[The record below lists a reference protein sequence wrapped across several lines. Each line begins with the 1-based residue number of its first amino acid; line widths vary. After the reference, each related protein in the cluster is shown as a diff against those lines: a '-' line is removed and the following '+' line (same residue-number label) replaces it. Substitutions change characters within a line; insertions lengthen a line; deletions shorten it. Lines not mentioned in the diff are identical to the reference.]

1 MTPRAKKT
9 IFFLLAAVLLIASG
23 QLQKSLNQDRAR
35 LGLTIS
41 SPLQDA
47 PPVLAMTTQALGGFR
62 GLISNFLWIRAN
74 DLQINDQ
81 YFEAA
86 QLANWITDLEPH
98 FDQVWV
104 YEGWNMAYNI
114 SVKFTNFSDRWRWV
128 ENGIQLLRDRGLV
141 YNPDSTLIYRELGWF
156 FQHKMGQNLDDANV
170 YYKTAWAKEMTPFF
184 GPHGTNLDALL
195 DPQTPQEQTN
205 AFILRTQYKI
215 DPVFAKT
222 VNDKWGPLDWRL
234 PEAHAIYWA
243 SLGLD
248 QAAKHPDKV
257 KPEDLIQL
265 RRVVYQSML
274 QTFDHGAIIDNPFT
288 KEIEM
293 GPNIPLIPKVNDAY
307 VSYMQEDTNNTQ
319 HIAVAH
325 RNFLA
330 DAAYFLYEQN
340 DMTDAAKWYKLLG
353 QLYPNKTLLD
363 NDPNSYPT
371 NLTLDEFAVGRVN
384 QDVHDTSKDNT
395 TAALDG
401 LLVRSYVSLALGD
414 YDRYI
419 GLRLLAQ
426 KVYKKYQDQAARYEK
441 DFNRTKLSPFSDID
455 KDVTNHLLD
464 PQNGLPSYAARA
476 VIRTQLKMPPETMA
490 PLASPRTNS
499 VIPEA
504 SYPPPTNAPAVNPSA
519 R

>member
-1 MTPRAKKT
+1 MTTRAKKT
-9 IFFLLAAVLLIASG
+9 VFLLLAAVLLFASS
-23 QLQKSLNQDRAR
+23 QLQKSLNHDRDK
-35 LGLTIS
+35 LGMTYS
-41 SPLQDA
+41 APLQDA
-47 PPVLAMTTQALGGFR
+47 PPVLALTTQALGGFR
-62 GLISNFLWIRAN
+62 GLISNFLWMRAN

-104 YEGWNMAYNI
+104 YEGWNEAYNI
-114 SVKFTNFSDRWRWV
+114 SVKFTDFSDRWRWV

-184 GPHGTNLDALL
+184 GPHGTNLDALV
-195 DPQTPQEQTN
+195 DPQTAQERTN
-205 AFILRTQYKI
+205 AFILSTEYKI
-215 DPVFAKT
+215 NPVFAKK
-222 VNDKWGPLDWRL
+222 VNERWGPLDWRL

-248 QAAKHPDKV
+248 QAAKHPNKV
-257 KPEDLIQL
+257 KADDLIQL

-274 QTFDHGAIIDNPFT
+274 QTFDHGAIIDNPFV

-293 GPNIPLIPKVNDAY
+293 GPNVPLIPKVNDAY
-307 VSYMQEDTNNTQ
+307 EAYMREDTNNTQ

-340 DMTDAAKWYKLLG
+340 DMADAAKWYKLLG
-353 QLYPNKTLLD
+353 QLYPEKTLLD
-363 NDPNSYPT
+363 NDLNSYPT
-371 NLTLDEFAVGRVN
+371 NLTLDEFAIGRVY
-384 QDVHDTSKDNT
+384 QDFHDTSHDNT
-395 TAALDG
+395 TAAIEG
-401 LLVRSYVSLALGD
+401 LFVHSYLSLALGD

-419 GLRLLAQ
+419 GLRFLAR
-426 KVYKKYQDQAARYEK
+426 KVYDKYQAQADKYEK
-441 DFNRTKLSPFSDID
+441 TFDRTKLAPF
-455 KDVTNHLLD
+455 KDLDQIVLDRLLD
-464 PQNGLPSYAARA
+464 TQNGLPYAARA
-476 VIRTQLKMPPETMA
+476 IIRTQLKMPPEGKTPPA
-490 PLASPRTNS
+490 GVSTNS
-499 VIPEA
+499 VPA
-504 SYPPPTNAPAVNPSA
+504 SLSSPTNAPATTSVAP
-519 R
+519 

>member
-9 IFFLLAAVLLIASG
+9 LFLVLAAVLLIASS
-23 QLQKSLNQDRAR
+23 QLQKSLNRDRDK
-35 LGLTIS
+35 LGLTFS
-41 SPLQDA
+41 APLQNA
-47 PPVLAMTTQALGGFR
+47 PPVLALTTQALGGFR
-62 GLISNFLWIRAN
+62 GLISNFLWMRAN

-114 SVKFTNFSDRWRWV
+114 SVKFTDFSDRWRWV
-128 ENGIQLLRDRGLV
+128 ENGIELLRDRGLV

-184 GPHGTNLDALL
+184 GPHGTNLDALV
-195 DPQTPQEQTN
+195 DPQTPEEQTN
-205 AFILRTQYKI
+205 AFILRTQYRI
-215 DPVFAKT
+215 DPAFAHK
-222 VNDKWGPLDWRL
+222 VNERWGPLDWRL

-243 SLGLD
+243 SVGLD
-248 QAAKHPDKV
+248 QAGKHPDKV

-274 QTFDHGAIIDNPFT
+274 QTFDHGTIIDNPFI

-307 VSYMQEDTNNTQ
+307 ESYMREDTNNTQ

-340 DMTDAAKWYKLLG
+340 QIPDAAKWYKLLG
-353 QLYPNKTLLD
+353 QLYPDKTLLD

-371 NLTLDEFAVGRVN
+371 NLTLDDFAVGRVN
-384 QDVHDTSKDNT
+384 QDVHDTSQNNT
-395 TAALDG
+395 TAAIEG
-401 LLVRSYVSLALGD
+401 LLVRAYESLALGD
-414 YDRYI
+414 YDRYA
-419 GLRLLAQ
+419 GLKLLAR
-426 KVYKKYQDQAARYEK
+426 KVYNKYQAQAEKYEK
-441 DFNRTKLSPFSDID
+441 NFDRTKLPPFPDLD
-455 KDVTNHLLD
+455 KVVLDHLLNT
-464 PQNGLPSYAARA
+464 QNGLPYAARA
-476 VIRTQLKMPPETMA
+476 IIRTQLKMPPETMA
-490 PLASPRTNS
+490 PLASLSTNS
-499 VIPEA
+499 ITPEA
-504 SYPPPTNAPAVNPSA
+504 SYPPATNAPATNSVT

>member
-1 MTPRAKKT
+1 MNARAKKT
-9 IFFLLAAVLLIASG
+9 ILLLLAAVLLFASG
-23 QLQKSLNQDRAR
+23 RLEKSLNSDRDN

-41 SPLQDA
+41 APLQDA
-47 PPVLAMTTQALGGFR
+47 PPVLALTTQALGGFR
-62 GLISNFLWIRAN
+62 GLISNFLWMRAN
-74 DLQINDQ
+74 DLQVNDQ

-98 FDQVWV
+98 FAQVWV

-114 SVKFTNFSDRWRWV
+114 SVKFTDFGDRWRWV
-128 ENGIQLLRDRGLV
+128 ENGIELLRDRGLV

-184 GPHGTNLDALL
+184 GLHGTNVDALA
-195 DPQTPQEQTN
+195 DPETPQDRTN
-205 AFILRTQYKI
+205 AFILSTKYRI
-215 DPVFAKT
+215 DPAFAKK
-222 VNDKWGPLDWRL
+222 VNDEWGPLDWRL

-243 SLGLD
+243 SMGLD

-257 KPEDLIQL
+257 KPDDLIQL

-274 QTFDHGAIIDNPFT
+274 QTFDHGAIIDNPFI
-288 KEIEM
+288 KDIEM

-307 VSYMQEDTNNTQ
+307 EAFMREDTNNAA

-340 DMTDAAKWYKLLG
+340 DLPDAEKWYKLLG
-353 QLYPNKTLLD
+353 QLYPDKNLLD
-363 NDPNSYPT
+363 NEPNSFPR
-371 NLTLDEFAVGRVN
+371 NLSLDDFAVGRVN
-384 QDVHDTSKDNT
+384 QDVHDTSLNNT
-395 TAALDG
+395 TAALEG
-401 LLVRSYVSLALGD
+401 LLIHSYEALALGD

-426 KVYKKYQDQAARYEK
+426 KVDTKYQAQADKYEK
-441 DFNRTKLSPFSDID
+441 GFNRTKLPPFKDID
-455 KDVTNHLLD
+455 QVVLDHLLD
-464 PQNGLPSYAARA
+464 PEQGLPYAARA
-476 VIRTQLKMPPETMA
+476 VIRTQLKMPPEGKT
-490 PLASPRTNS
+490 SPSGVSTNS
-499 VIPEA
+499 VPV
-504 SYPPPTNAPAVNPSA
+504 SVSSPTNAPATNSVA
-519 R
+519 Q

>member
-1 MTPRAKKT
+1 MNARAKK
-9 IFFLLAAVLLIASG
+9 IILFLLAAALLFASG
-23 QLQKSLNQDRAR
+23 RLQKSLNQDRDR

-41 SPLQDA
+41 APLQNA
-47 PPVLAMTTQALGGFR
+47 PPVLALTTQALGGFR
-62 GLISNFLWIRAN
+62 GLISNFLWMRAN

-98 FDQVWV
+98 FAQVWV
-104 YEGWNMAYNI
+104 YEAWNMAYNI
-114 SVKFTNFSDRWRWV
+114 SVKFTDFGDRWRWV
-128 ENGIQLLRDRGLV
+128 ENGIELLRDRGLV

-184 GPHGTNLDALL
+184 GPHGTNLDALI
-195 DPQTPQEQTN
+195 DPQTPQERTN
-205 AFILRTQYKI
+205 AYILRTKYRT

-243 SLGLD
+243 SMGLD

-274 QTFDHGAIIDNPFT
+274 QTFDHGAIIDNPFI
-288 KEIEM
+288 KDIEM
-293 GPNIPLIPKVNDAY
+293 GPNVPLIPKVNDAY
-307 VSYMQEDTNNTQ
+307 EAFMAEDTNNTA

-340 DMTDAAKWYKLLG
+340 DMPDAARWYKLLG
-353 QLYPNKTLLD
+353 QMYPDKTLLD
-363 NDPNSYPT
+363 SDPNSFPR
-371 NLTLDEFAVGRVN
+371 NLTLDDFAVGRVN
-384 QDVHDTSKDNT
+384 QDVHDTSENNT
-395 TAALDG
+395 VAALEG
-401 LLVRSYVSLALGD
+401 LLIRSYEALALGD

-426 KVYKKYQDQAARYEK
+426 KVYTKYQAQADKYEK
-441 DFNRTKLSPFSDID
+441 DFNRTKLPPFKDINQVVLD
-455 KDVTNHLLD
+455 RLLD
-464 PQNGLPSYAARA
+464 PQKGLPYAARA
-476 VIRTQLKMPPETMA
+476 IIRTQLKMPPEGKAEPVT
-490 PLASPRTNS
+490 PSTNS
-499 VIPEA
+499 IPA
-504 SYPPPTNAPAVNPSA
+504 SLSSSTNAPSTNSIVP
-519 R
+519 